1 MVNKWVKHVQDYA
14 QKHGL
19 SYGCALSKP
28 DLKDGYIPSVKM
40 SNKEKMKL
48 KDDAI
53 VKGIVNSLVK
63 RIRDMTDSDRPIVT
77 MKYHAASSDV
87 KDIIKKDYP
96 VLINFIYKWLI
107 ING

>member
-1 MVNKWVKHVQDYA
+1 MVNKWIKHVQDYA
-14 QKHGL
+14 QKNNL

-63 RIRDMTDSDRPIVT
+63 RIKLMTDADHPIVL

-87 KDIIKKDYP
+87 KDIIKRDYSSYYSKL
-96 VLINFIYKWLI
+96 VSK
-107 ING
+107 

>member
-1 MVNKWVKHVQDYA
+1 MVNRWVKHVQDYA
-14 QKHGL
+14 AKNNL
-19 SYGCALSKP
+19 SYGCALSKS

-40 SNKEKMKL
+40 RNKEKMKL

-63 RIRDMTDSDRPIVT
+63 RIKLMTDSDRPIVL
-77 MKYHAASSDV
+77 MKYHGASQPV

-96 VLINFIYKWLI
+96 VYYSKLISK
-107 ING
+107 